1 MYMPLT
7 DDKGGK
13 TLPHVVILEELI
25 QDQQVCE
32 KLEGKYLHL
41 SRNALF
47 TQKKK
52 KSVFAQQ
59 LLAASIKK
67 IRKNNSYSLKKKK

>member
-1 MYMPLT
+1 MYMPLI

-25 QDQQVCE
+25 QDHQVCE

-47 TQKKK
+47 T
-52 KSVFAQQ
+52 
-59 LLAASIKK
+59 KK
-67 IRKNNSYSLKKKK
+67 IFKKVVLLSGY